1 MLNKKNA
8 EKLTST
14 FALFVADNILNM
26 QLDRYGQELCDL
38 SIKHTR
44 KTRAISLY
52 DAIPDTFTRSELLNL
67 LMLEGKKT
75 APKFIICNWVKNG
88 LIEKCPNN
96 TYKKL
101 KK

>member
-1 MLNKKNA
+1 
-8 EKLTST
+8 
-14 FALFVADNILNM
+14 M
-26 QLDRYGQELCDL
+26 QLDRYGQELGDI
-38 SIKHTR
+38 SVKHTR
-44 KTRAISLY
+44 KARAISLY

-67 LMLEGKKT
+67 LILEGKKT
-75 APKFIICNWVKNG
+75 PPRHIISNWAKNG